1 MKMEEDK
8 FIEKLVDHI
17 MKDQKLESPSVDFTS
32 KVMVQVTVAKSSNVT
47 QYKPLISKS
56 GLIGIICFI
65 IALVTYSILN
75 KTSQTSSL
83 SQFFNFNFTNNFLGL
98 FHFSKITTYS
108 VVLATIMFLIQ
119 IPLLKNYFYNKF

>member
-8 FIEKLVDHI
+8 YIEKLVDHI
-17 MKDQKLESPSVDFTS
+17 MKDQKLESPSFDFTS
-32 KVMVQVTVAKSSNVT
+32 KVMAQVTVAKYSNVT
-47 QYKPLISKS
+47 EYKPLISKS
-56 GLIGIICFI
+56 GLIGIIGCI

-75 KTSQTSSL
+75 ETQQTSSL
-83 SQFFNFNFTNNFLGL
+83 SQFINFKFTNNFLEL

>member
-83 SQFFNFNFTNNFLGL
+83 SQFFNFNFTNNFSGL